1 MIICLTELALNDI
14 KIKEQ
19 YHPNK
24 SVEELFDQI
33 ENTLIFFVVNET
45 LYSRTNSNHNIGS

>member
-1 MIICLTELALNDI
+1 MIICLTELALNAI

-19 YHPNK
+19 YDPNK

-33 ENTLIFFVVNET
+33 ENTLIF
-45 LYSRTNSNHNIGS
+45 SW

>member
-1 MIICLTELALNDI
+1 MMIFLMELALNDI

>member
-1 MIICLTELALNDI
+1 MMIFLMELALNDI

-19 YHPNK
+19 YHSNK